1 MQYLQQTGLQV
12 VTSSAPLSTAYLS
25 EGRLSGLI
33 VGQDVTGRSL
43 VNVIH
48 VLQLLPGSNKRCR
61 QLQLKA
67 SHNLLMEKAGVSQ
80 MVIPELQSN
89 TDSRHQDS
97 VMNLLLKAVQECVNH
112 MDDLERFFILSLV
125 ELSFERYSAKRD
137 NKTVFH
143 SLCK

>member
-67 SHNLLMEKAGVSQ
+67 AHNLLMEKAGVSQ

>member
-1 MQYLQQTGLQV
+1 
-12 VTSSAPLSTAYLS
+12 
-25 EGRLSGLI
+25 
-33 VGQDVTGRSL
+33 
-43 VNVIH
+43 
-48 VLQLLPGSNKRCR
+48 
-61 QLQLKA
+61 
-67 SHNLLMEKAGVSQ
+67 